1 MKLQKEVFMA
11 LPVCII
17 VGYGQ
22 GNGQGIARAFGR
34 AGFGLGLLPRSL
46 DKLAG
51 PLAELEAAG
60 CARELIAADAG
71 DEQSL
76 TADLGTVR
84 DHLGDAEVLV
94 NNAVALRM
102 APQTATTT
110 DQLVADFRGSGVR
123 AGTVTLMGLA
133 AAGNAFD
140 PDRIGEAFV
149 TAYRKPLDQFDP
161 DIQFRG
167 AENAETGLS

>member
-1 MKLQKEVFMA
+1 MA

-17 VGYGQ
+17 VGYGP

-34 AGFGLGLLPRSL
+34 AGFALGLLARSPG
-46 DKLAG
+46 KLAG
-51 PLAELEAAG
+51 PLAELKSAG
-60 CARELIAADAG
+60 YGAELIAADAG

-76 TADLGTVR
+76 TAGLGTAR
-84 DHLGDAEVLV
+84 DRLGDAEVLV
-94 NNAVALRM
+94 YNAVAFRM
-102 APQTATTT
+102 ARPTAITT

-149 TAYRKPLDQFDP
+149 TAYRKPLDQFEP

-167 AENAETGLS
+167 AESAEPGLS